1 MFMRIDRLVR
11 LRSFVLVLLF
21 ILPGCL
27 GESEEESSSENG
39 SVDSLEVWYT
49 FAAETLEEEIFLDS
63 VASFTEETG
72 IEIKATRV
80 PYDDAVALFIIAAQ
94 GGEAPDLIRISSD
107 NLDKFGEVRVDGFP
121 LFEDLRP
128 HLTPEQRSNF
138 DPISLQSMLYEDSL
152 YAVPASY
159 DCLSLIYNKDLFS
172 GIEEPNEDW
181 TLEDLKNAGQ
191 QVGLEFPVKNA
202 YWWFSFFG
210 GYGGELFDENGTP
223 TLDVNGA
230 ESLEWMMDL
239 ELEHEIV
246 PTGTQITTMEDSFE
260 AWDTGMIIDG
270 PWNWVRY
277 GKGIENLGQTLLPK
291 VSENGDHLSPLVT
304 YKGWAVSKQSPGKVA
319 ATNLALYLSSDEV
332 QKEFALQTYT
342 IPSSENLKSD
352 PDILADPVISGF
364 IDQAEVGTP
373 APTTYMS
380 LVYEALA
387 PQFENVYTGA
397 LSAEDALEDADE
409 QLEIWID
416 EKKADSPEKAELIE
430 GYRTAEIEFEIG
442 EGNHSI
448 FMDGELHSILTKGDT
463 SFDIY
468 TGCLS
473 SYSNES
479 SFSCS
484 ITGLIPNQE
493 HEIVV
498 NDSTGIIY
506 QEIAI
511 SSVEDIL
518 PEPRGTSGVL
528 FAIGSIILSLIALL
542 SYGAWKDKKKAS
554 AKGAHFYIAPALMAL
569 AVLTFYP
576 VFYGFYL
583 SITDSNR
590 TRLGDESIIGFSN
603 FIEVFAA
610 EGFLQVTL
618 FTLVWTLTNVIAHI
632 GIGLFLALI
641 LNDKRIKGRVAYRTI
656 MLLPWA
662 IPSYISVLIWRGVFE
677 PGGLL
682 NDLLGTDL
690 NLLAD
695 PTGAQIVVILVNIW
709 LGVPFMMMSLSG
721 ALQSIP
727 REMYEA
733 ADVDGVSNW
742 DQFRHLTLPN
752 LKSALIPL
760 SLLGFIWTF
769 NMFNVIYL
777 MTDGGPNLTYGPGST
792 DILITYV
799 YDVAFIKGQYG
810 LAAAWSVVIFAMLV
824 VFSWL
829 YMKQTNATEAV
840 S

>member
-1 MFMRIDRLVR
+1 MSTEGFVR
-11 LRSFVLVLLF
+11 LRSFVLVLLL

-27 GESEEESSSENG
+27 GESDEESSSGSG

-49 FAAETLEEEIFLDS
+49 FAAETLEEEIFLESVDS
-63 VASFTEETG
+63 FMEETG
-72 IEIKATRV
+72 IEVKATRV

-107 NLDKFGEVRVDGFP
+107 NLDKFGDVRVDGYP

-128 HLTPEQRSNF
+128 HLTPEQRSSF
-138 DPISLQSMLYEDSL
+138 DPVSLQSMLYEESL

-159 DCLSLIYNKDLFS
+159 DCLSLIYNKDLFD
-172 GIEEPNEDW
+172 GTEEPNADW
-181 TLEDLKNAGQ
+181 TLEDLKNAGE

-210 GYGGELFDENGTP
+210 GYGGELFDESGNP
-223 TLDVNGA
+223 TLDENGAA

-239 ELEHEIV
+239 ELEHGIV
-246 PTGTQITTMEDSFE
+246 PTGTQIISMENSFE
-260 AWDTGMIIDG
+260 AWDTAMIIDG
-270 PWNWVRY
+270 PWNWARY
-277 GKGIENLGQTLLPK
+277 GKGIENLGQTILPK
-291 VSENGDHLSPLVT
+291 VSEDGDHLSPLVT
-304 YKGWAVSKQSPGKVA
+304 YKGWAVSKQSPGKVE

-342 IPSSENLKSD
+342 IPSSQNLKSD

-364 IDQAEVGTP
+364 IDQAELGTP
-373 APTTYMS
+373 APTTHMS
-380 LVYEALA
+380 LVYDALA
-387 PQFENVYTGA
+387 PQFENVYTGT
-397 LSAEDALEDADE
+397 LSAEDALEGADE
-409 QLEIWID
+409 QLEIWIE

-442 EGNHSI
+442 QGDHSI
-448 FMDGELHSILTKGDT
+448 FVDGELHSTLVAGNSTVDA
-463 SFDIY
+463 Y
-468 TGCLS
+468 TGCLI

-479 SFSCS
+479 AFSCE

-498 NDSTGIIY
+498 NDSTGTIY
-506 QEIAI
+506 QEVVV

-518 PEPRGTSGVL
+518 PEPRGTSGIL

-542 SYGAWKDKKKAS
+542 SYGAWRDKKKTS
-554 AKGAHFYIAPALMAL
+554 AKGAHLYIAPALTAL

-603 FIEVFAA
+603 FVEVFTA

-641 LNDKRIKGRVAYRTI
+641 LNDRRIKGRVAYRTI

-733 ADVDGVSNW
+733 AEVDGVSNW

-752 LKSALIPL
+752 LKSALVPL

-777 MTDGGPNLTYGPGST
+777 MTAGGPNLTYGPGST

-799 YDVAFIKGQYG
+799 YDVAFIDGKYG

-824 VFSWL
+824 LFSWR

>member
-1 MFMRIDRLVR
+1 M
-11 LRSFVLVLLF
+11 
-21 ILPGCL
+21 
-27 GESEEESSSENG
+27 N
-39 SVDSLEVWYT
+39 W
-49 FAAETLEEEIFLDS
+49 
-63 VASFTEETG
+63 
-72 IEIKATRV
+72 
-80 PYDDAVALFIIAAQ
+80 
-94 GGEAPDLIRISSD
+94 
-107 NLDKFGEVRVDGFP
+107 
-121 LFEDLRP
+121 
-128 HLTPEQRSNF
+128 H
-138 DPISLQSMLYEDSL
+138 
-152 YAVPASY
+152 
-159 DCLSLIYNKDLFS
+159 LSLRLCI
-172 GIEEPNEDW
+172 
-181 TLEDLKNAGQ
+181 
-191 QVGLEFPVKNA
+191 PV
-202 YWWFSFFG
+202 
-210 GYGGELFDENGTP
+210 
-223 TLDVNGA
+223 
-230 ESLEWMMDL
+230 
-239 ELEHEIV
+239 H
-246 PTGTQITTMEDSFE
+246 
-260 AWDTGMIIDG
+260 
-270 PWNWVRY
+270 
-277 GKGIENLGQTLLPK
+277 
-291 VSENGDHLSPLVT
+291 
-304 YKGWAVSKQSPGKVA
+304 
-319 ATNLALYLSSDEV
+319 
-332 QKEFALQTYT
+332 
-342 IPSSENLKSD
+342 
-352 PDILADPVISGF
+352 
-364 IDQAEVGTP
+364 
-373 APTTYMS
+373 
-380 LVYEALA
+380 
-387 PQFENVYTGA
+387 

-409 QLEIWID
+409 QLEIRIE
-416 EKKADSPEKAELIE
+416 EKKADSPEKAKLIE
-430 GYRTAEIEFEIG
+430 GYRTAELEFEIG
-442 EGNHSI
+442 QGNHSI
-448 FMDGELHSILTKGDT
+448 FMDGKLHSTLVKGNT
-463 SFDIY
+463 TFDVY
-468 TGCLS
+468 TGCLN

-479 SFSCS
+479 TFSCS

-498 NDSTGIIY
+498 NDSNGTIY
-506 QEIAI
+506 QGILI

-518 PEPRGTSGVL
+518 PEPRGTSGIL

-542 SYGAWKDKKKAS
+542 SYGAWKDKRKTS
-554 AKGAHFYIAPALMAL
+554 AKGAHLYIAPALMAL

-583 SITDSNR
+583 SITNSNR

-603 FIEVFAA
+603 FVEVFTA

-733 ADVDGVSNW
+733 AEVDGVSNW

-752 LKSALIPL
+752 LKSALVPL

-777 MTDGGPNLTYGPGST
+777 MTAGGPNLTYGPGST

-799 YDVAFIKGQYG
+799 YDVAFIDGKYG

-824 VFSWL
+824 LFSWR

>member
-1 MFMRIDRLVR
+1 MRIDRLVR

-27 GESEEESSSENG
+27 GEAEEESSSENG
-39 SVDSLEVWYT
+39 YVDSLEVWYT

-72 IEIKATRV
+72 IEIKATRM
-80 PYDDAVALFIIAAQ
+80 PYDDAVSQFIIAAQ

-172 GIEEPNEDW
+172 GMEEPNEDW
-181 TLEDLKNAGQ
+181 TLEDLKNAGE

-319 ATNLALYLSSDEV
+319 ATDLALYLSSDEV

-409 QLEIWID
+409 QLEIWIE
-416 EKKADSPEKAELIE
+416 EKKVESPEKAELIE

-448 FMDGELHSILTKGDT
+448 FMDGELHSALTKGDT
-463 SFDIY
+463 TFDIY

-493 HEIVV
+493 HEIIV
-498 NDSTGIIY
+498 NDSTGTIY
-506 QEIAI
+506 QEVVI

-542 SYGAWKDKKKAS
+542 SYGAWKDKKKTS

-603 FIEVFAA
+603 FFEVFTA

-641 LNDKRIKGRVAYRTI
+641 LNDRRIKGRVAYRTI

-682 NDLLGTDL
+682 NDLLGADL

-733 ADVDGVSNW
+733 AEVDGVTNW

-824 VFSWL
+824 VFSWR

>member
-1 MFMRIDRLVR
+1 MPIDRNVR

-72 IEIKATRV
+72 IEIKATRM
-80 PYDDAVALFIIAAQ
+80 PYDDAVSQFIIAAQ

-172 GIEEPNEDW
+172 GMEEPNEDW
-181 TLEDLKNAGQ
+181 TLEDLKNAGE

-230 ESLEWMMDL
+230 ESLEWMMNL

-319 ATNLALYLSSDEV
+319 ATDLALYLSSDEV

-409 QLEIWID
+409 QLEIWIE
-416 EKKADSPEKAELIE
+416 EKKVDSPEKAELIE

-448 FMDGELHSILTKGDT
+448 FMDGELHSALTKGDT
-463 SFDIY
+463 TFDIY

-493 HEIVV
+493 HEIIV
-498 NDSTGIIY
+498 NDSTGTIY
-506 QEIAI
+506 QEVVI

-542 SYGAWKDKKKAS
+542 SYGAWKDKKKTS

-733 ADVDGVSNW
+733 AEVDGVTNW

-824 VFSWL
+824 VFSWR

>member
-1 MFMRIDRLVR
+1 MSTERFVR
-11 LRSFVLVLLF
+11 LRSFVLVLLL

-27 GESEEESSSENG
+27 GESDEESSSGSG

-49 FAAETLEEEIFLDS
+49 FAAETLEEEIFLESVDS
-63 VASFTEETG
+63 FMEETG
-72 IEIKATRV
+72 IEVKATRV

-107 NLDKFGEVRVDGFP
+107 NLDKFGDVRVDGYP

-128 HLTPEQRSNF
+128 HLTPEQRSSF
-138 DPISLQSMLYEDSL
+138 DPVSLQSMLYEESL

-159 DCLSLIYNKDLFS
+159 DCLSLIYNKDLFD
-172 GIEEPNEDW
+172 GTEEPNADW
-181 TLEDLKNAGQ
+181 TLEDLKNAGE

-210 GYGGELFDENGTP
+210 GYGGELFDESGNP
-223 TLDVNGA
+223 TLDENGAA

-239 ELEHEIV
+239 ELEHGIV
-246 PTGTQITTMEDSFE
+246 PTGTQIISMENSFE
-260 AWDTGMIIDG
+260 AWDTAMIIDG
-270 PWNWVRY
+270 PWNWARY
-277 GKGIENLGQTLLPK
+277 GKGIENLGQTILPK
-291 VSENGDHLSPLVT
+291 VSEDGDHLSPLVT
-304 YKGWAVSKQSPGKVA
+304 YKGWAVSKQSPGKVE

-342 IPSSENLKSD
+342 IPSSQNLKSD

-364 IDQAEVGTP
+364 IDQAELGTP
-373 APTTYMS
+373 APTTHMS
-380 LVYEALA
+380 LVYDALA
-387 PQFENVYTGA
+387 PQFENVYTGT
-397 LSAEDALEDADE
+397 LSAEDALEGADE
-409 QLEIWID
+409 QLEMWIE

-442 EGNHSI
+442 QGDHSI
-448 FMDGELHSILTKGDT
+448 FMDGELHSTLVAGNSTVDA
-463 SFDIY
+463 Y
-468 TGCLS
+468 TGCLI

-479 SFSCS
+479 SFSCA

-498 NDSTGIIY
+498 NDSTGTIY
-506 QEIAI
+506 QEVVI

-518 PEPRGTSGVL
+518 PEPRGTSGIL

-542 SYGAWKDKKKAS
+542 SYGAWRDKKKTS
-554 AKGAHFYIAPALMAL
+554 AKGAHLYIAPALTAL

-583 SITDSNR
+583 SITNSNR
-590 TRLGDESIIGFSN
+590 TRLGDESLIGFSN
-603 FIEVFAA
+603 FVEVFTA

-733 ADVDGVSNW
+733 AEVDGVSNW

-752 LKSALIPL
+752 LKSALVPL

-777 MTDGGPNLTYGPGST
+777 MTAGGPNLTYGPGST

-799 YDVAFIKGQYG
+799 YDVAFIDGKYG

-824 VFSWL
+824 LFSWR

>member
-1 MFMRIDRLVR
+1 MR
-11 LRSFVLVLLF
+11 LRGFLLVLLF

-27 GESEEESSSENG
+27 GESTDEDST
-39 SVDSLEVWYT
+39 VDSAEVSIEVWYT
-49 FAAETLEEEIFLDS
+49 FAAETIEEEVFLDT
-63 VASFTEETG
+63 VEAFMQDTG
-72 IEIKATRV
+72 IDVKATRV
-80 PYDDAVALFIIAAQ
+80 SYGDADQLFMTAAQ

-107 NLDKFGEVRVDGFP
+107 SLGKFGEVRVDGAP

-128 HLTPEQRSNF
+128 HLTPVQRESF
-138 DPISLQSMLYEDSL
+138 DPVSLESMRYDDSL
-152 YAVPASY
+152 YAIPASF
-159 DCLSLIYNKDLFS
+159 DCLSLIYNKALFD
-172 GIEEPNEDW
+172 GMEEPNENW
-181 TLEDLKNAGQ
+181 TLDDLMAAGD

-202 YWWFSFFG
+202 YWWFPFLG

-223 TLDVNGA
+223 TLDEGGA
-230 ESLEWMMDL
+230 AASLEWMMAL

-246 PTGTQITTMEDSFE
+246 PEGTQKISMENSFE
-260 AWDTGMIIDG
+260 AWDTGMVIDG
-270 PWNWVRY
+270 PWNWARY

-304 YKGWAVSKQSPGKVA
+304 YKGWAVSKQSPQKVA
-319 ATNLALYLSSDEV
+319 ATDLALYLSSDEV

-342 IPSSENLKSD
+342 IPTAQNLKQDS
-352 PDILADPVISGF
+352 DILADPVITGF
-364 IDQAEVGTP
+364 IAQAELGTP
-373 APTTYMS
+373 APTTRGMS
-380 LVYEALA
+380 MVYEALA
-387 PQFENVYTGA
+387 PAFEQVYTETSTA
-397 LSAEDALEDADE
+397 DDALEMADEELERMLSDAD
-409 QLEIWID
+409 WAD
-416 EKKADSPEKAELIE
+416 EATLIE
-430 GYRTAEIEFEIG
+430 GYRTIKVEFEIG
-442 EGNHSI
+442 QGEHSI
-448 FMDGELHSILTKGDT
+448 FLDGQLHSTLTEGDT
-463 SFDIY
+463 VIDSY

-473 SYSNES
+473 SYSTETT
-479 SFSCS
+479 FSCHL
-484 ITGLIPNQE
+484 TGMIPNQE
-493 HEIVV
+493 HSITV
-498 NDSTGIIY
+498 NDSTGMIY
-506 QEIAI
+506 QDSAT

-518 PEPRGTSGVL
+518 PEPGGTSGVL

-542 SYGAWKDKKKAS
+542 SYGAWKDKKKTS
-554 AKGAHFYIAPALMAL
+554 SKGAHFYIAPALMAL

-583 SITDSNR
+583 SVTNANQ
-590 TRLGDESIIGFSN
+590 TRLGDESYIGFSN
-603 FIEVFAA
+603 FVEVFTSQ
-610 EGFLQVTL
+610 GFLTVTI
-618 FTLVWTLTNVIAHI
+618 FTLVWTLSNVIAHI
-632 GIGLFLALI
+632 AIGLFLAVL
-641 LNDKRIKGRVAYRTI
+641 LNDHRLRGRVGYRTI
-656 MLLPWA
+656 LLLPWA
-662 IPSYISVLIWRGVFE
+662 IPSYISVLIWRGIFQ
-677 PGGLL
+677 PDGLL
-682 NDLLGTDL
+682 NDFLGTDL

-733 ADVDGVSNW
+733 AEVDGVNNW

-752 LKSALIPL
+752 LKSALVPL

-799 YDVAFIKGQYG
+799 YDVAFIDGQYG

-824 VFSWL
+824 VFSWR

>member
-1 MFMRIDRLVR
+1 MFLRGHANVR
-11 LRSFVLVLLF
+11 LRSFLLVILL

-27 GESEEESSSENG
+27 QESSDDVSTGEDSEV
-39 SVDSLEVWYT
+39 SIEVWYT
-49 FAAETLEEEIFLDS
+49 FSAETIEEEVFLES
-63 VASFTEETG
+63 VESFMEETG
-72 IEIKATRV
+72 VQVKATRV
-80 PYDDAVALFIIAAQ
+80 SYGDADQLFMTAAQ

-107 NLDKFGEVRVDGFP
+107 SLGKFGEVRVDGAP

-128 HLTPEQRSNF
+128 HLTPAQRQTF
-138 DPISLQSMLYEDSL
+138 DPVSLESMRYGESL
-152 YAVPASY
+152 YAVPASF
-159 DCLSLIYNKDLFS
+159 DCLSLIYNKALFD
-172 GIEEPNEDW
+172 GMEEPNEDW
-181 TLEDLKNAGQ
+181 TLDDLMDAGEM
-191 QVGLEFPVKNA
+191 VGLEFPVKNA
-202 YWWFSFFG
+202 YWWFPFLG
-210 GYGGELFDENGTP
+210 GYGGQLFDENGTP
-223 TLDVNGA
+223 TLDEGGA
-230 ESLEWMMDL
+230 AASLEWMMDL
-239 ELEHEIV
+239 ELEYGIV
-246 PTGTQITTMEDSFE
+246 PEGTQKISMENSFE
-260 AWDTGMIIDG
+260 AWDTGMVIDG
-270 PWNWVRY
+270 PWNWARY
-277 GKGIENLGQTLLPK
+277 GKGIDNLGQTLLPK
-291 VSENGDHLSPLVT
+291 VSENGNHLSPLVT
-304 YKGWAVSKQSPGKVA
+304 YKGWAVSKQSPQKVA
-319 ATNLALYLSSDEV
+319 ATDLALYLSSDEV

-342 IPSSENLKSD
+342 IPTSENLKLD
-352 PDILADPVISGF
+352 AEILADPVITGF
-364 IDQAEVGTP
+364 IEQAELGTP
-373 APTTYMS
+373 APTTRGMS
-380 LVYEALA
+380 MVYEALA
-387 PQFENVYTGA
+387 PAFEQVYTETSTASDA
-397 LSAEDALEDADE
+397 LEMADEELERMLEDADWADE
-409 QLEIWID
+409 AVLID
-416 EKKADSPEKAELIE
+416 

-442 EGNHSI
+442 QGNHSI
-448 FMDGELHSILTKGDT
+448 FLDGQLHSTLSEGETFTDT
-463 SFDIY
+463 Y

-473 SYSNES
+473 SYSTETT
-479 SFSCS
+479 FSCPV
-484 ITGLIPNQE
+484 TGLIPNQE
-493 HEIVV
+493 HVVTV
-498 NDSTGIIY
+498 NDSTGEIY
-506 QEIAI
+506 QETVI

-518 PEPRGTSGVL
+518 PEPGGTSGVL

-542 SYGAWKDKKKAS
+542 SYGAWKDKKKTS
-554 AKGAHFYIAPALMAL
+554 SRGAHFYIAPALVAL

-583 SITDSNR
+583 SVTDASQ
-590 TRLGDESIIGFSN
+590 TKLGDESFIGLAN
-603 FIEVFAA
+603 FVEVFTA
-610 EGFLQVTL
+610 EGFLKVTA
-618 FTLVWTLTNVIAHI
+618 FTLIWTLSNVIAHI

-641 LNDKRIKGRVAYRTI
+641 LNDKRIQGRVAYRTI

-662 IPSYISVLIWRGVFE
+662 IPSYISVLIWRGIFQ
-677 PGGLL
+677 PDGLL

-733 ADVDGVSNW
+733 AEVDGVSDW

-799 YDVAFIKGQYG
+799 YDVAFIDGQYG

-824 VFSWL
+824 VFSWR

>member
-1 MFMRIDRLVR
+1 MSTERFVR
-11 LRSFVLVLLF
+11 LRSFVLVLLL

-27 GESEEESSSENG
+27 GESDENSSSG
-39 SVDSLEVWYT
+39 SGPVDSLEVWYT
-49 FAAETLEEEIFLDS
+49 FAAETLEEKIFLESVDS
-63 VASFTEETG
+63 FMEETG
-72 IEIKATRV
+72 IGVKATRV
-80 PYDDAVALFIIAAQ
+80 PYNDAVNLFIIAAQ

-107 NLDKFGEVRVDGFP
+107 NLDEFGDVRVDGFP
-121 LFEDLRP
+121 IFEDLRP
-128 HLTPEQRSNF
+128 HLTSEQRSSF
-138 DPISLQSMLYEDSL
+138 DPVSLQSMMYEDSL

-159 DCLSLIYNKDLFS
+159 DCLSLIYNKDLFD
-172 GIEEPNEDW
+172 GMEEPNPDW
-181 TLEDLKNAGQ
+181 TLEDLKNAGE

-202 YWWFSFFG
+202 YWWFPFFG

-223 TLDVNGA
+223 TLDENGAA

-239 ELEHEIV
+239 ELEHEII
-246 PTGTQITTMEDSFE
+246 PTGTQSISMENSFE
-260 AWDTGMIIDG
+260 AWDTAMIIDG
-270 PWNWVRY
+270 PWNWARY
-277 GKGIENLGQTLLPK
+277 SKGIENLGQTILPK
-291 VSENGDHLSPLVT
+291 VSENGDHLSPLVA
-304 YKGWAVSKQSPGKVA
+304 YKGWAVSKQSPGKVE

-332 QKEFALQTYT
+332 QKEFALQSYT

-364 IDQAEVGTP
+364 IDQAELGTP
-373 APTTYMS
+373 APTKHMS
-380 LVYEALA
+380 LVYEVLA
-387 PQFENVYTGA
+387 PQFEIVYTGT

-409 QLEIWID
+409 QLEIRIE
-416 EKKADSPEKAELIE
+416 EKKADSPEKAKLIE
-430 GYRTAEIEFEIG
+430 GYRTAELEFEIG
-442 EGNHSI
+442 QGNHSI
-448 FMDGELHSILTKGDT
+448 FMDGKLHSTLVKGNT
-463 SFDIY
+463 TFDVY
-468 TGCLS
+468 TGCLN

-479 SFSCS
+479 TFSCS

-498 NDSTGIIY
+498 NDSNGTIY
-506 QEIAI
+506 QGILI

-518 PEPRGTSGVL
+518 PEPRGTSGIL

-542 SYGAWKDKKKAS
+542 SYGAWKDKRKTS
-554 AKGAHFYIAPALMAL
+554 AKGAHLYIAPALMAL

-583 SITDSNR
+583 SITNSNR

-603 FIEVFAA
+603 FVEVFTA

-733 ADVDGVSNW
+733 AEVDGVSNW

-752 LKSALIPL
+752 LKSALVPL

-777 MTDGGPNLTYGPGST
+777 MTAGGPNLTYGPGST

-799 YDVAFIKGQYG
+799 YDVAFIDGKYG

-824 VFSWL
+824 LFSWR